1 MAGKKIGYTTTIATS
16 TSGTIASVR
25 GISGPGASGDNVD
38 TTTLDSTSRYRT
50 FIGGLV
56 DGGEVTFDLI
66 YDTED
71 AGHKLLAQLLTSQDT
86 KAWTITY
93 PTTFTPQAF
102 NGHVSGLGVETPL
115 DDVITQPV
123 TIKVSGTPGFSS

>member
-1 MAGKKIGYTTTIATS
+1 MAGKKIGYTTTIASS

-25 GISGPGASGDNVD
+25 GISGPNASGDSVD
-38 TTTLDSTSRYRT
+38 TTTLDTTGRYRT
-50 FIGGLV
+50 FIGALV

-66 YDTED
+66 YDTEE
-71 AGHKLLAQLLTSQDT
+71 ASHKVLAQFLSSQDT
-86 KAWTITY
+86 KSWTITY
-93 PTTFTPQAF
+93 PSTFTPQTF
-102 NGHVSGLGVETPL
+102 SGHVSGLGAETPL